1 VNEPFRCTA
10 QSLLRD
16 DRLAGTASTVRAF
29 LLVENAGPWG
39 VDAVRD
45 NRLPA
50 PVKNG
55 LRQAAA
61 RAGVRILLIRRHH
74 RRASREDFRVF
85 AAYADPAAPWVET
98 ARLHRSEDLLA
109 LDLEALAV
117 GRSIGLT
124 RHEEPLF
131 CVCTHGR
138 HDACCAER
146 GRPVASVLS
155 TARPEETWECSHLGG
170 DRFAANVLVLPD
182 GLYYGRLDAVS
193 ALTVAGAHG
202 AGQLDL
208 DHLRGRSGLPMPVQ
222 AAEIALRQELAET
235 GRDTVRFLGRR
246 ARGPGHDLRT
256 VARFAVAGALYDV
269 EVRTTPSAEPQ
280 RLTCSATR
288 DNPIPDHKVVSLS
301 RAGSST

>member
-1 VNEPFRCTA
+1 MNAPFRCTA

-16 DRLAGTASTVRAF
+16 DQLAGTASTVRAF
-29 LLVENAGPWG
+29 LLVENPGPWG

-55 LRQAAA
+55 LRAASV
-61 RAGVRILLIRRHH
+61 RAGVRVLLIRRHH
-74 RRASREDFRVF
+74 RRAPREDFRVF
-85 AAYADPAAPWVET
+85 AAYADPVAPWVET

-109 LDLEALAV
+109 LDLEALAA
-117 GRSIGLT
+117 GRSPGLG
-124 RHEEPLF
+124 RHDEPLL

-155 TARPEETWECSHLGG
+155 AARPEETWECSHLGG

-182 GLYYGRLDAVS
+182 GLYYGRLDAQS
-193 ALTVAGAHG
+193 ALTVAGAHA

-208 DHLRGRSGLPMPVQ
+208 DHLRGRSGLAMPVQ
-222 AAEIALRQELAET
+222 AAEIALRQKLAET
-235 GRDTVRFLGRR
+235 GRDTLRFVGRQV
-246 ARGPGHDLRT
+246 RGPRDLLVT
-256 VARFAVAGALYDV
+256 EARFAVAGATYDV
-269 EVRTTPSAEPQ
+269 EVRTTPSTDLH
-280 RLTCSATR
+280 RLTCTATR
-288 DNPIPDHKVVSLS
+288 DNPIPNHEVVAVH
-301 RAGSST
+301 RVG